1 MSKNNNPLDKPI
13 TATPAEIAKA
23 YSEAAA
29 KVACKNPMLLLLDDE
44 LAEICAMTMTILVRS
59 KNKKEDK

>member
-1 MSKNNNPLDKPI
+1 MDKNRNLLDKPI

-23 YSEAAA
+23 YAEAAA

-44 LAEICAMTMTILVRS
+44 LAEISATTMTILIRS

>member
-13 TATPAEIAKA
+13 TATPAEIVKA
-23 YSEAAA
+23 YAE
-29 KVACKNPMLLLLDDE
+29 VACKNPLLLLLDDE
-44 LAEICAMTMTILVRS
+44 LAEICAITMTILTHS